1 MNDARGFTLIE
12 VVVAL
17 AVVAIGLLALAATT
31 AQYTR
36 QAAGLEERSVATWI
50 AADRLAEIRLQPG
63 FPDTGTQHGTQTM
76 AGRDWSWRAV
86 ISDAP
91 GESDLRR
98 IDVAVAPG
106 PELEHPLV
114 LLTGFIGRHRVTT
127 VAENP

>member
-1 MNDARGFTLIE
+1 MTDARGFTLIE

-36 QAAGLEERSVATWI
+36 QAAGLEERSLATWI

-63 FPDTGTQHGTQTM
+63 FPEIGVQHGTQAM
-76 AGRDWSWRAV
+76 AGREWSWRAV

-91 GESDLRR
+91 GEADLRR

-106 PELEHPLV
+106 PEVENPSA
-114 LLTGFIGRHRVTT
+114 LLTGFVGRHRVTT
-127 VAENP
+127 EAENP